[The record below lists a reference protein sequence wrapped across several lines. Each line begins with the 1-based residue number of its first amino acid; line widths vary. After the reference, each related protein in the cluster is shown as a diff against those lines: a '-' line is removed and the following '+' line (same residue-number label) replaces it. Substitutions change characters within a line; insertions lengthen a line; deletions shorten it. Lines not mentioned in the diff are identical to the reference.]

1 MLNLLYYLT
10 IFFNLLFQVLHRIY
24 YYIYFPN
31 ISKYYPNEFLIY
43 NYISVLKIM
52 ININLYYYIYNLY
65 IKLIKFPIK
74 FVKDLNL
81 ILKIIIIKYE

>member
-24 YYIYFPN
+24 YYIYFLN

-52 ININLYYYIYNLY
+52 ININLYFIIFNIYFIDLY
-65 IKLIKFPIK
+65 IKLI
-74 FVKDLNL
+74 
-81 ILKIIIIKYE
+81 